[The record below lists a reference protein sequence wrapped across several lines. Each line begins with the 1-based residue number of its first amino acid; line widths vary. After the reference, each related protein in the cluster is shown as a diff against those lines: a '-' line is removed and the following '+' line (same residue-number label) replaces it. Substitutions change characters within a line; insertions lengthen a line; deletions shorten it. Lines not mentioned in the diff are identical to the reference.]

1 MKKII
6 ERFAGFILSMLIVL
20 PSLPSVYAEKALTQS
35 DFVHAQGRNVIG
47 TDGERLLIKGMAL
60 GNSVFVNPTE
70 PNPKHHTQNTFK
82 ELSDLGFNCVRF
94 YINYELFEDDS
105 EPYKYKESGFEWLDK
120 NIKWA
125 KKYNMGIILNMH
137 CPQGGYQ
144 SSGEGMGLWTDKSNQ
159 KRLTALWREIAKRYS
174 NEPTIWGY
182 GLINEPYVPL
192 LDTMEETAEQYFDF
206 VKKLVKEIRNVSPYQ
221 VVFVECLINTRDL
234 DGERKPV

>member
-105 EPYKYKESGFEWLDK
+105 EP
-120 NIKWA
+120 
-125 KKYNMGIILNMH
+125 
-137 CPQGGYQ
+137 
-144 SSGEGMGLWTDKSNQ
+144 
-159 KRLTALWREIAKRYS
+159 
-174 NEPTIWGY
+174 
-182 GLINEPYVPL
+182 
-192 LDTMEETAEQYFDF
+192 
-206 VKKLVKEIRNVSPYQ
+206 
-221 VVFVECLINTRDL
+221 
-234 DGERKPV
+234 